1 MLSRTGWSILER
13 GYRLGRSEIDLI
25 ARRGGLIAFV
35 EVKTRSGHGWGTP
48 EEAVTVSKRREIET
62 VARDYLVRH
71 ARGWTDVRFDVVSIV
86 TGPGRRLIRCDHLED
101 AWRPDF

>member
-48 EEAVTVSKRREIET
+48 EEAVTVRKRREIET
-62 VARDYLVRH
+62 VARDYLMRH

>member
-1 MLSRTGWSILER
+1 
-13 GYRLGRSEIDLI
+13 
-25 ARRGGLIAFV
+25 
-35 EVKTRSGHGWGTP
+35 
-48 EEAVTVSKRREIET
+48 
-62 VARDYLVRH
+62 VRH